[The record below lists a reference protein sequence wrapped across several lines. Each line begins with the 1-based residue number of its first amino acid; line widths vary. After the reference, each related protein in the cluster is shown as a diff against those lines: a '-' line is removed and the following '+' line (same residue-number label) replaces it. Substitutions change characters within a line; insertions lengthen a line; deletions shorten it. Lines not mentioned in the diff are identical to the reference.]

1 MKFSGLIILTA
12 AILGT
17 NQSAAEASDV
27 DSMAAERS
35 CEPGVRT
42 LRHRDEWISK
52 SHAICPFDFA
62 EYNRRLAR
70 ILERPEGGYS
80 PEYFSGL
87 FGSQPM
93 VQRPEWQPN
102 AFYSVQS
109 AWLLV
114 LANKQDDATH
124 WNSALTAYFWKSG
137 TGGQT
142 NTVVT
147 LDNLPQGHS
156 MLPSVSGC
164 MTQAELFDNAIAAG
178 WEYAVKEWIVEH
190 RPNVK
195 EGLLVHKDGRALTL
209 QEFSGPDG
217 QLPTREQMESKCSA
231 IRGLRVEYHGE

>member
-1 MKFSGLIILTA
+1 MKFSGLILLTA
-12 AILGT
+12 AMLGA
-17 NQSAAEASDV
+17 NQRAAKASDV

-70 ILERPEGGYS
+70 ILEKPEGGYS

-114 LANKQDDATH
+114 LANENDDATH
-124 WNSALTAYFWKSG
+124 WNSALTAYFSKSG
-137 TGGQT
+137 TGAQSK
-142 NTVVT
+142 TVVT
-147 LDNLPQGHS
+147 LEHLPQSHS
-156 MLPSVSGC
+156 MLPSASGC
-164 MTQAELFDNAIAAG
+164 MTQAELFDNAGAAG

-190 RPNVK
+190 GPDVK
-195 EGLLVHKDGRALTL
+195 QGLLVHKDGRELTL
-209 QEFSGPDG
+209 SDFSGPDG
-217 QLPTREQMESKCSA
+217 ELPTRGQMESKCSS
-231 IRGLRVEYHGE
+231 IRGLRVEFRGE

>member
-1 MKFSGLIILTA
+1 MKFSSLIFLTA

-17 NQSAAEASDV
+17 NQSVAKASDV
-27 DSMAAERS
+27 DSKPAELS
-35 CEPGVRT
+35 CKPGERT

-70 ILERPEGGYS
+70 ILEKPEGGYS
-80 PEYFSGL
+80 PEYFSRL

-102 AFYSVQS
+102 AFYTVRS

-114 LANKQDDATH
+114 LASEQEDESD
-124 WNSALTAYFWKSG
+124 WNSALTAYFSQSG
-137 TGGQT
+137 TGAQKKT
-142 NTVVT
+142 KIT
-147 LDNLPQGHS
+147 LDQLPQSHS

-164 MTQAELFDNAIAAG
+164 MTQAELFDDAMAAG

-195 EGLLVHKDGRALTL
+195 EGLLVHKDGRELKL
-209 QEFSGPDG
+209 QNFSGPDG
-217 QLPTREQMESKCSA
+217 LLPPREQMAGKCAS
-231 IRGLRVEYHGE
+231 IRSLRVEYIAE